1 MKDTTFG
8 SFPAAK
14 TLIDILNK
22 EGNKKI
28 SNKVCS
34 TINKFKNTLNEL
46 KSIKNKRVRIQTAI
60 LWKVEAISIIEE
72 LEVSD
77 EVKRFALNVES
88 AFFTMFMKETLK
100 G

>member
-1 MKDTTFG
+1 
-8 SFPAAK
+8 
-14 TLIDILNK
+14 
-22 EGNKKI
+22 
-28 SNKVCS
+28 
-34 TINKFKNTLNEL
+34 
-46 KSIKNKRVRIQTAI
+46 
-60 LWKVEAISIIEE
+60 VEAISIIEE